1 MNGSN
6 SRTQDDVIDWLRHRL
21 SLPKQNYWLC
31 YCQVILLH
39 TRTAGIDTNHSTTF
53 TLLQESAL
61 CVDKGGYSSN
71 CKIVSAELLQ
81 MMAIY
86 SLPFS
91 KSVKSNVNR
100 NFWYIQ
106 NNHIKTTKN
115 FLSPI
120 QSWSVKFQK
129 NCSPIQSCPAKIDF
143 SPDPV
148 RSSPDPCS
156 SLLQTRDE
164 RTVKFFSPSPIQI
177 RKILK
182 IISPIQSW
190 SANIKPCV
198 LFCLMRQNSLV
209 RQNRHILWH
218 FQNLIRQCLFCH
230 QRQKHCWSYLPLGE
244 PIW

>member
-106 NNHIKTTKN
+106 NNHIKTTKIFSVRFSPDLSN
-115 FLSPI
+115 FKKIVVRSSPD
-120 QSWSVKFQK
+120 
-129 NCSPIQSCPAKIDF
+129 PAKIDF

-148 RSSPDPCS
+148 RSSPDP
-156 SLLQTRDE
+156 
-164 RTVKFFSPSPIQI
+164 PI
-177 RKILK
+177 
-182 IISPIQSW
+182 
-190 SANIKPCV
+190 
-198 LFCLMRQNSLV
+198 
-209 RQNRHILWH
+209 
-218 FQNLIRQCLFCH
+218 
-230 QRQKHCWSYLPLGE
+230 
-244 PIW
+244 